1 MKGTLRRV
9 LPVILVAALISACND
24 TPGQNGL
31 TYRAGND
38 TFYLNSAAAAND
50 SARLTSA

>member
-9 LPVILVAALISACND
+9 LPVILVAALISACTD

-31 TYRAGND
+31 TYRAGD
-38 TFYLNSAAAAND
+38 DLNSAAAAND

>member
-9 LPVILVAALISACND
+9 LPVILAAALISTCTD

-31 TYRAGND
+31 MYRAGD
-38 TFYLNSAAAAND
+38 DLNSAAAAND
-50 SARLTSA
+50 SARPTSA

>member
-9 LPVILVAALISACND
+9 LPVILAAALISTCTD

-31 TYRAGND
+31 MYRAGD
-38 TFYLNSAAAAND
+38 DLNSAAAAND
-50 SARLTSA
+50 STRLTSA